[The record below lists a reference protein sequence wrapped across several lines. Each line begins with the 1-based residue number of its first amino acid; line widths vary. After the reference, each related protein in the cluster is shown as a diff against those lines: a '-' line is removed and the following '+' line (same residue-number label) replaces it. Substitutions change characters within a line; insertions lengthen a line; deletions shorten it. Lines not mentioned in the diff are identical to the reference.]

1 VDSYTLPE
9 NARFRQIHDGHATFV
24 QPEERRY
31 VTPDAIKA
39 TGLVGTPEE
48 IIAQIRE
55 LEKIGIKEINIV
67 PGPDFA
73 EGPFRDLA
81 KHVIPAFRK

>member
-1 VDSYTLPE
+1 
-9 NARFRQIHDGHATFV
+9 
-24 QPEERRY
+24 
-31 VTPDAIKA
+31 
-39 TGLVGTPEE
+39 
-48 IIAQIRE
+48 
-55 LEKIGIKEINIV
+55 V

>member
-1 VDSYTLPE
+1 M
-9 NARFRQIHDGHATFV
+9 
-24 QPEERRY
+24 
-31 VTPDAIKA
+31 
-39 TGLVGTPEE
+39 GTPEE